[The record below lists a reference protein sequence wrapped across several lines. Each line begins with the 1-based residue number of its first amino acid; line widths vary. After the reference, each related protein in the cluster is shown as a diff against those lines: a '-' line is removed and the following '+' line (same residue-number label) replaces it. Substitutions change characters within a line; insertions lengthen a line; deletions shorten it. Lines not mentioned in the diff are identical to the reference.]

1 MVRLTTIGCFV
12 LGMLTTAAVADTA
25 RGPVATL
32 PKVGD
37 AFTPQGGADWPKLQW
52 IYDAPS
58 VNDAAGKVVVH
69 WFCTPKIAACTDD
82 LARLITLR
90 DAGRV
95 YIVAY
100 IDGLDRDAKK
110 LDPIRESEGVGKG
123 TVGYGKG
130 VKTLMKQLGV
140 APGPTSIV
148 TDVDGK
154 VAMIS
159 PNGDAAGLDARDT
172 KINALI
178 AAIKEFTTSQDGPT
192 TVKPTDHFA
201 LSVKI
206 QLASW
211 LTFSKTTPMEF
222 KLTVPKDIKCDAVAL
237 KGEQLKI
244 DGHVLTAAVNCVGP
258 KGSYEARGDIRFG
271 YDSPAG
277 GAGLGNDGAKWKFEI
292 K

>member
-1 MVRLTTIGCFV
+1 MVRLTISCLA
-12 LGMLTTAAVADTA
+12 LGLLTSAAAADTA
-25 RGPVATL
+25 KGPVATL

-52 IYDAPS
+52 VYDSPS
-58 VNDAAGKVVVH
+58 EKDASGKIVIH
-69 WFCTPKIAACTDD
+69 WFCTAKVASCTDD
-82 LARLITLR
+82 LARLITMR

-100 IDGLDRDAKK
+100 IDGAQKDAKK

-123 TVGYGKG
+123 TVAYGAN
-130 VKTLMKQLGV
+130 VKKMMKQLGV
-140 APGPTSIV
+140 TPGPSSIV

-154 VAMIS
+154 VAMVS
-159 PNGDAAGLDARDT
+159 SSGDAEGLDARDS
-172 KINALI
+172 KVNALI
-178 AAIKEFTTSQDGPT
+178 AAIKEFTTSQDGPVT
-192 TVKPTDHFA
+192 AKPNEPFH
-201 LSVKI
+201 LSLKI
-206 QLASW
+206 QIANW
-211 LTFSKTTPMEF
+211 LSFSKTTPMEF
-222 KLTVPKDIKCDAVAL
+222 KLTVPKDIRCDATTL
-237 KGEQLKI
+237 KGDQLKI
-244 DGHVLTAAVNCVGP
+244 DGRTLTAMVSCLAP

>member
-1 MVRLTTIGCFV
+1 MSCLV
-12 LGMLTTAAVADTA
+12 LGMLTVGAAADTA
-25 RGPVATL
+25 KGPVATL
-32 PKVGD
+32 PKLGD

-52 IYDAPS
+52 VYDSPS
-58 VNDAAGKVVVH
+58 ANDAAGKVVLH
-69 WFCTPKIAACTDD
+69 WFCTAKVAACADD

-100 IDGLDRDAKK
+100 IDGVERDAKK

-123 TVGYGKG
+123 TVAYGKG
-130 VKTLMKQLGV
+130 VKTLIKQLGV
-140 APGPTSIV
+140 GPGPTTIV

-159 PNGDAAGLDARDT
+159 PNSDAMSLDARDT
-172 KINALI
+172 KVNALI
-178 AAIKEFTTSQDGPT
+178 AAIKEFTTTQDGPT
-192 TVKPTDHFA
+192 IAKPSEQFA
-201 LSVKI
+201 MSIKI

-211 LTFSKTTPMEF
+211 LSFSKTTPMEF
-222 KLTVPKDIKCDAVAL
+222 KLTIPKDIKCDATAL
-237 KGEQLKI
+237 KAEQMKI
-244 DGHVLTAAVNCVGP
+244 EGHVLTATVNCSAP